1 MTNLE
6 GKVAL
11 VTGSAR
17 GIGKAIAERFGKLGA
32 SVVVNYSGSEKRA
45 TETVAAIERLGGAAI
60 AVQADVAKVAD
71 ILTSWS
77 PTLAWSWSV
86 NRWSTSP
93 KPISIACSR

>member
-11 VTGSAR
+11 IMGSAR

-45 TETVAAIERLGGAAI
+45 KERLRRSSGWAAP
-60 AVQADVAKVAD
+60 Q
-71 ILTSWS
+71 S
-77 PTLAWSWSV
+77 PC
-86 NRWSTSP
+86 RPTSP
-93 KPISIACSR
+93 R